1 MDICTG
7 QMKEFRWIG
16 GAAWDAEELMGGGVL
31 VNIYSP
37 H

>member
-16 GAAWDAEELMGGGVL
+16 GAAWDAEELMGGE
-31 VNIYSP
+31 SW
-37 H
+37 